1 MSILQTSFHP
11 GVKPGAYVPETDQT
25 YAIRSFTT
33 GDYTGVQS
41 YFRKPDARRYT
52 TEPG

>member
-1 MSILQTSFHP
+1 MSILQSSFHS
-11 GVKPGAYVPETDQT
+11 GLKPGAYVPETDQT
-25 YAIRSFTT
+25 YAIRSFTI

-41 YFRKPDARRYT
+41 NFRKPDARWYT